1 MEFHKE
7 CWGDHLS
14 LSFALLVPGQNLGCM
29 LLMAQSFETECYL
42 LWPLFIHIFVQS
54 FIQKISTEHLLGER
68 PFLRIRNTGVSKAEK
83 GHALTELIIC

>member
-1 MEFHKE
+1 MEFHQE

-42 LWPLFIHIFVQS
+42 LWPLFIHIFV
-54 FIQKISTEHLLGER
+54 
-68 PFLRIRNTGVSKAEK
+68 
-83 GHALTELIIC
+83 